1 MKKKKKR
8 EKSRDELSSSGG
20 GNGSGMGAARKIGVL
35 FLNFVLFYV
44 LLRLIIMLAER
55 TGLIWV
61 YYAGTLLYMLFGAG
75 CFVAF
80 FVLNGYSFER
90 REKVLDELPEE
101 WSDAKKMEFL
111 ARQSEN
117 KARARR
123 LIYVIL
129 PIVVTLIISYIEL
142 TFIR

>member
-1 MKKKKKR
+1 MKKKKKK
-8 EKSRDELSSSGG
+8 EKSRDVVPESSG
-20 GNGSGMGAARKIGVL
+20 SGHSAARKIGIL

-44 LLRLIIMLAER
+44 LLRLIITLAER
-55 TGLIWV
+55 TGQVWV

-80 FVLNGYSFER
+80 FILNGYTFER
-90 REKVLDELPEE
+90 REKVLDELPEQ

-129 PIVVTLIISYIEL
+129 PMVVTLIISYIEL
-142 TFIR
+142 TFIK